1 MKRIQTAVLAALL
14 ALALAGC
21 GNLTAK
27 DMYALP
33 KRSREYAQLQSAID
47 ASMYG
52 LTYSSPR
59 SGENQQTVQVAD
71 LDGDGTEE
79 YLVFAKGTKDRPLQ
93 VLIFKQSQDGSVRN
107 MAIIGFNALEF
118 EQVEYV
124 NFDNK
129 PGLELVIGQQVSDQV
144 LGNISVYTF
153 SGGDAQLVLM
163 SGYSRFTTCDLDN
176 DGKSEIIVL
185 RPGEA
190 ETQRGIA
197 VLYGSRDGQIYRSV
211 ETELSVDPSQIRRIV
226 PGRLEDGAPAVYVS
240 SSGSDNRILTDIF
253 AFKDGHF
260 TNISTLNPDITG
272 IKTLKNYYVYAEDM
286 DADGVMELPS
296 LVNMKP
302 VSGGTDTEQN
312 FLLRWSSLDTNLWPT
327 DKLFTFHNYVGGWYM
342 QLDSS
347 WAGRVSV
354 EEDLDQYRFYMWDE
368 AYRAATP
375 LFTVYVLTG
384 PTRDEDA
391 DKDGRF
397 PLYRAE
403 GVAYAAR
410 LEDGAVQLGL
420 TQKGL
425 IENFHLIRHD
435 WKAGEAW
442 QADQG

>member
-1 MKRIQTAVLAALL
+1 MKRIRTAVLAALL

-71 LDGDGTEE
+71 LDGDGTDE
-79 YLVFAKGTKDRPLQ
+79 YLVFAKGTKERPLQ

-129 PGLELVIGQQVSDQV
+129 PGMELVIGQQVSDQV
-144 LGNISVYTF
+144 LRNIAVYTF
-153 SGGDAQLVLM
+153 SEGDAQLVLM

-176 DGKSEIIVL
+176 DGKSEIMVL

-190 ETQRGIA
+190 ETQRGMA
-197 VLYGSRDGQIYRSV
+197 VLYGSREGQIYRSV

-240 SSGSDNRILTDIF
+240 SSGAENMILTDIF

-260 TNISTLNPDITG
+260 TNISTLNPDITR
-272 IKTLKNYYVYAEDM
+272 IQTLKNYYVYAEDM
-286 DADGVMELPS
+286 DGDGVMELPS
-296 LVNMKP
+296 LVNMKS
-302 VSGGTDTEQN
+302 VAGRTETEQN

-342 QLDSS
+342 QLDSD

-368 AYRAATP
+368 AYREATP

-384 PTRDEDA
+384 STRDEDA

-425 IENFHLIRHD
+425 VDNFHLIRHD

>member
-1 MKRIQTAVLAALL
+1 MKRIRTAVLAALL

-79 YLVFAKGTKDRPLQ
+79 YLVFAKGTKERPLQ

-129 PGLELVIGQQVSDQV
+129 PGMELVIGQRVSDQV
-144 LGNISVYTF
+144 LRNISVYTF
-153 SGGDAQLVLM
+153 SEGDAQLVLM

-176 DGKSEIIVL
+176 DGKSEIMVL

-190 ETQRGIA
+190 ETQRGMA
-197 VLYGSRDGQIYRSV
+197 VLYGSREGQIYRSV

-240 SSGSDNRILTDIF
+240 SSGAENMILTDIF

-260 TNISTLNPDITG
+260 TNISTLNPDITR
-272 IKTLKNYYVYAEDM
+272 IQTLKNYYVYAEDM
-286 DADGVMELPS
+286 DGDGVMELPS
-296 LVNMKP
+296 LVNMKS
-302 VSGGTDTEQN
+302 VNGRTETEQN

-342 QLDSS
+342 QLDSD

-368 AYRAATP
+368 AYREATP

-384 PTRDEDA
+384 STRDEDA

-420 TQKGL
+420 TQKEL
-425 IENFHLIRHD
+425 IDHFHLIRHD